1 MSRKAI
7 SVPRRVFV
15 TSALT
20 ALALLAV
27 PAIPAAR
34 TTPVVAATPSV
45 TADPLPSW
53 APGKARQ
60 AIIIFVK
67 AVSRPGHDFVPPEER
82 IAVFD
87 NDGTLWAEQP
97 MYFQLVF
104 ALDRVGQLVQA
115 NPALRDKP
123 AFAAMAD
130 RDMAAIARLSETELM
145 TAALA
150 TQAGLAPEEYQ
161 AIVRTWLAQARHP
174 RFKVAYPSLVYQPQ
188 LELLAYLR
196 ANGFKTYIVS
206 GGEVQFMRAF
216 AQEVYGIPPEQ
227 VIGTS
232 QKAEYEL
239 RAGRGVVLAQPEMN
253 SLDDGPGKPVNIA
266 LHIGRRPLV
275 AVGNSDGDQ
284 QMLEYASTPERRG
297 LQILIHHDDAEREY
311 AYDRQSKIGKLDT
324 ALDEADVRGWVVVS
338 MKNDWKMVFSSSGDA
353 AK

>member
-1 MSRKAI
+1 MFFPVLSRRSLMAG
-7 SVPRRVFV
+7 SLS
-15 TSALT
+15 T
-20 ALALLAV
+20 LALL
-27 PAIPAAR
+27 
-34 TTPVVAATPSV
+34 TTGESVSAQSTSVVATPSF
-45 TADPLPSW
+45 TSDPLPSW
-53 APGKARQ
+53 VPGVTKRS
-60 AIIIFVK
+60 IIIFVT

-104 ALDRVGQLVQA
+104 ALDRVAELVKA

-130 RDMAAIARLSETELM
+130 KDMAAITALSEADLM

-150 TQAGLAPEEYQ
+150 TQDGLEPEEYQ
-161 AIVRTWLAQARHP
+161 SIVRTWLEQARHP
-174 RFKVAYPSLVYQPQ
+174 SFKAPYPSLVYQPQ

-239 RAGRGVVLAQPEMN
+239 RAGRGVVLARPELN
-253 SLDDGPGKPVNIA
+253 NIDDGPGKPVNIA

-284 QMLEYASTPERRG
+284 QMLEYASTPERPG

-311 AYDRQSKIGKLDT
+311 AYDRQSKIGKLDK
-324 ALDEADVRGWVVVS
+324 ALDEAGGRGWVVVS
-338 MKNDWKMVFSSSGDA
+338 MKNDWKTVFP
-353 AK
+353 